1 MNDNI
6 NISHT
11 SLPTIINISND
22 DSHINETDH
31 FINKHNSLNNLS
43 DICNLNEIHET
54 KLPFPGFIEKS
65 FYCLRQTTLVRYQC
79 LKLLTWPWFEHLTM
93 FIILLN
99 CITLG
104 MYQPCAHSTGID
116 LSKKCDTARCISL
129 QTIEYFIFA
138 YFIIEMSIKMV
149 AMGIFG
155 KGTYLAE
162 SWNRLDCFIVLTGLV
177 ELLIPG
183 DSLSLSAIRTVRV
196 LRPLRAINRIPSMR
210 ILVMLLL
217 DTLPMLGNVLFLCFF
232 VFFIFGIIGVQL
244 WNGLLRN
251 RCFFQSNTT
260 DTNNSILFNHFS
272 FQPFYVPSNQDSYVC
287 SLPSSNGMG
296 KCSEI
301 PKLHQNNITCELDF
315 YSSNSSV
322 INKTIN
328 SCINWN
334 QYYRVCA
341 TSNENPYSGVIS
353 FDNIAL
359 AWIAIFQII
368 TLENWVSIMY
378 YIQDAHSFYAWIYFV
393 CLIVIGTFFMMNLCL
408 VAISAQFSE
417 TKKRETER
425 MLAEQKRFSLSTTM
439 LTNDQQNSCW
449 KNIIEIL
456 QQLFKYTYK
465 RFRIFWK
472 NNQDDEKHR
481 RKVTITKDVLASNE
495 NIIAST
501 SLINR
506 KHQPNCRFDQSI
518 PMTLS
523 KSIDSGTDTCD
534 INLDI
539 ITSTTNDNLI
549 IEENRQKNQNLEC
562 EQQEGNDRCSCYY
575 ENNITDTFDDQQ
587 SKFCRKCKIY
597 CCCKY
602 FQIIQKLI
610 SHCVNHKYFDRM
622 IFLAIIVNTLSM
634 AIEHHKQPQIFTI
647 VLEYSNL
654 IFTILFTIEMLLKII
669 AQGFCKY
676 IQDPFNAFDGGIVL
690 ISLIELY
697 GAKHSGL
704 SVLRTFRLLRVL
716 KLVRFMPILRRQLV
730 ILLICS
736 SVLGMHLFGGEFCTL
751 EAFNKT
757 SHEQFNMK
765 CRCCTCSEWNLL
777 INSTD
782 LKDLTCIQERAN
794 FDSLRSA
801 LITVF
806 QILTQEDWNEV
817 LYNGMKK
824 TTRWSVL
831 YFIALMIFGN
841 YILINLLIAIVVE
854 GFSDEKDNSTR
865 IDSTETL
872 NKSNNA
878 FTTHAILTGNIQ
890 SSENI
895 NELTNTIPN
904 NDRRQNTS
912 ADLLRRTKSDELFSL
927 SKNLNEQESNISLNS
942 HFKRRSTID
951 NSLYYSTNNNRTAR
965 EQENNQND
973 MELNVPM
980 QDNTQIESKV
990 TQSCLNRFYEQRI
1003 LKYLKKRENYSLYL
1017 FSPSNR
1023 LRNRCQRLI
1032 KQKTFDYFILFLI
1045 TINCIT
1051 LAMERPS
1058 ISPTSYERKFLNYS
1072 NYIFAIIFIVEMM
1085 IKVIASGLIVG
1096 RDTYL
1101 HTGWNV
1107 IDGLLVITSIVDFTV
1122 MNRGSM
1128 TSSTEM
1134 DTTSNIL
1141 GMLRVFRLLRT
1152 LRPLRVINRAPGLKL
1167 VVQTLLS
1174 SLKPIGHIVIICCVF
1189 FVIFGILGVQ
1199 LFKGKFYYCEG
1210 PLAHDVRTKDECE
1223 AMPDHQWQ
1231 NQQYN
1236 FDNLGQA
1243 LLTLFVLSSKDGW
1256 VQIMYNGIDAV
1267 DVDKQPIKNY
1277 SEVKLIYFL
1286 SFILIVSFFVLNM
1299 FVGVVVKNFH
1309 NCRAQQEIEEDA
1321 RNKLKR
1327 EKKLKHQQHLKDDL
1341 PYYAN
1346 FSTVRKNLHD
1356 LFINKYFDLFIAI
1369 IIILNIITMS
1379 VEYYS
1384 MPPALAEFLEC
1395 CNYIFTVIFLIEF
1408 LWKIIAFGPSRY
1420 FKDKWNQLDFFIVV
1434 LSIGSIVM
1442 EKMKNK
1448 HIIPINPTLVRIMRV
1463 LRITR
1468 ILKLLKIAKGIQ
1480 ALLDTIIET
1489 LPQIGN
1495 LGFLFFLLF
1504 FIFATLGVELFGRL
1518 ECNEE
1523 QLCSAIDKHANFQNF
1538 GMALLTLFRIAT
1550 GDNWN
1555 SIMKDT
1561 LRQDDLSYTNKY
1573 NFITIISPIYF
1584 VIFILMAQFVLLNV
1598 VVAVLMKKL
1607 EDSNRIIHDNIQIN
1621 QKIQLDIS
1629 NQNSIEQS
1637 LVNINTLDSKDKQTL
1652 TNS

>member
-1 MNDNI
+1 MNDNK

-31 FINKHNSLNNLS
+31 FLNKPNSLNNLS

-54 KLPFPGFIEKS
+54 KLLFPGFVEKS

-79 LKLLTWPWFEHLTM
+79 LKLLTWAWFEHLTM

-129 QTIEYFIFA
+129 QAIEYFIFA

-260 DTNNSILFNHFS
+260 DTNNTILFHHFS

-315 YSSNSSV
+315 YSSNSSL

-449 KNIIEIL
+449 KNIIEYL

-472 NNQDDEKHR
+472 NNQDDEKHQ

-501 SLINR
+501 SLVNR
-506 KHQPNCRFDQSI
+506 KHQPNCRFYQSM

-523 KSIDSGTDTCD
+523 KSIDSGTDTCY

-539 ITSTTNDNLI
+539 ITSTTNDNLF
-549 IEENRQKNQNLEC
+549 IEENQQKNQNLEC
-562 EQQEGNDRCSCYY
+562 EQQESNDRCNCYY
-575 ENNITDTFDDQQ
+575 ENNITDTTFDDQQ
-587 SKFCRKCKIY
+587 SKFCRKCKTY
-597 CCCKY
+597 CYCKY

-622 IFLAIIVNTLSM
+622 IFLAIIINTLSM

-676 IQDPFNAFDGGIVL
+676 IQDPFNAFDSGIVL

-697 GAKHSGL
+697 GTKHSGL

-730 ILLICS
+730 VMLKTLDNVATFFLLLILFIFIF

-765 CRCCTCSEWNLL
+765 CRCCACSEWNLL

-895 NELTNTIPN
+895 NELTSVIPN
-904 NDRRQNTS
+904 NDRRQNIST
-912 ADLLRRTKSDELFSL
+912 DILRRTKSDELFSL
-927 SKNLNEQESNISLNS
+927 SKNLNGQESNISLNS

-951 NSLYYSTNNNRTAR
+951 NSLYYSTNNNQTAR

-973 MELNVPM
+973 MELNVSM

-1023 LRNRCQRLI
+1023 LRKRCQRLI

-1107 IDGLLVITSIVDFTV
+1107 VDGLLVITSIVDFTV

-1210 PLAHDVRTKDECE
+1210 PLAHNVTTKEECE
-1223 AMPDHQWQ
+1223 TMPDHQWQ

-1379 VEYYS
+1379 LEYYS
-1384 MPPALAEFLEC
+1384 MPPERKFLNYS
-1395 CNYIFTVIFLIEF
+1395 NYIFA
-1408 LWKIIAFGPSRY
+1408 II
-1420 FKDKWNQLDFFIVV
+1420 FIVEMMIKV
-1434 LSIGSIVM
+1434 IASGLIVG
-1442 EKMKNK
+1442 
-1448 HIIPINPTLVRIMRV
+1448 R
-1463 LRITR
+1463 
-1468 ILKLLKIAKGIQ
+1468 
-1480 ALLDTIIET
+1480 DTY
-1489 LPQIGN
+1489 L
-1495 LGFLFFLLF
+1495 
-1504 FIFATLGVELFGRL
+1504 
-1518 ECNEE
+1518 
-1523 QLCSAIDKHANFQNF
+1523 
-1538 GMALLTLFRIAT
+1538 
-1550 GDNWN
+1550 
-1555 SIMKDT
+1555 
-1561 LRQDDLSYTNKY
+1561 
-1573 NFITIISPIYF
+1573 
-1584 VIFILMAQFVLLNV
+1584 
-1598 VVAVLMKKL
+1598 
-1607 EDSNRIIHDNIQIN
+1607 
-1621 QKIQLDIS
+1621 
-1629 NQNSIEQS
+1629 
-1637 LVNINTLDSKDKQTL
+1637 
-1652 TNS
+1652 